1 MRPVSIPQQE
11 YGYLIPREL
20 IDAVVKGIVDRFSPK
35 KIILF
40 GSYGG
45 EGSPTP
51 DSDLDLLVVMSTDL
65 PPAKRSI
72 PLQLLFRPMPCS
84 MDILVYTP
92 QEVDK
97 WNGTVN
103 HIITTA
109 FQTGTIYYD
118 STNR

>member
-1 MRPVSIPQQE
+1 METVNLPEQAHGE
-11 YGYLIPREL
+11 LIPVET
-20 IDAVVKGIVDRFSPK
+20 IEAIAKAIAERFSPQ
-35 KIILF
+35 KIIIF
-40 GSYGG
+40 GSYSSL
-45 EGSPTP
+45 GSPTP

>member
-1 MRPVSIPQQE
+1 MISQATIEEVTSR
-11 YGYLIPREL
+11 L
-20 IDAVVKGIVDRFSPK
+20 VKVYDPLEIY
-35 KIILF
+35 LF
-40 GSYGG
+40 GSYAWGT
-45 EGSPTP
+45 PTD

-97 WNGTVN
+97 CNGTVN